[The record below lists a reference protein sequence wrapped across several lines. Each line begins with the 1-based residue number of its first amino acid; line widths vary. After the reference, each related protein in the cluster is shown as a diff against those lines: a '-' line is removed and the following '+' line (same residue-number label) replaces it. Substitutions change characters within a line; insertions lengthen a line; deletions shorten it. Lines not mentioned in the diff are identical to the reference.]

1 MAHLEDA
8 GRRSSERASDTS
20 LELPAAPQ
28 ERRIEPWITLLIVL
42 VFLTI
47 WEFLS
52 RTERISPLFFP
63 APSIIIRTLVELII
77 NGTLGP
83 HLAAT
88 LRRISIGFV
97 LGAVPG
103 LILGL
108 TMGWSSRMRDIV
120 DPIIAALHPMPK
132 IAIFPLILVIF
143 GIGDA
148 SKIAAIAVAVF
159 FPMLINSV
167 AGVRQINSVYFEVT
181 KNYGANLWK
190 TFTRVVFPGSLPMIL
205 TGARL
210 AINVA
215 MVIAIAV
222 ELVAANQ
229 GLGVLIWFS
238 WQTLRIEEL
247 YAALVVTGLL
257 GICINLALQWIS
269 KRLAPWYNPQFEKGN

>member
-28 ERRIEPWITLLIVL
+28 DRRIEPWISLLIVL
-42 VFLTI
+42 VFLTV
-47 WEFLS
+47 WEVLS
-52 RTERISPLFFP
+52 RSGRISALFFP
-63 APSIIIRTLVELII
+63 APSVIIYTLIELISD
-77 NGTLGP
+77 GKLAPHLVATLG
-83 HLAAT
+83 
-88 LRRISIGFV
+88 RIMVGFI

-108 TMGWSSRMRDIV
+108 TMGWSPRVKDIV

-159 FPMLINSV
+159 FPMLINCM
-167 AGVRQINSVYFEVT
+167 AGVRQINPVYFEVT

-190 TFTRVVFPGSLPMIL
+190 TFTRVVFPGSLPLVL

-222 ELVAANQ
+222 ELIAANQ

-257 GICINLALQWIS
+257 GIVINLALQWIS
-269 KRLAPWYNPQFEKGN
+269 KRLAPWYHPQLEKGS